1 MELGKLSITELLELL
16 HDISNEI
23 ESRIMANE
31 ER

>member
-23 ESRIMANE
+23 ESRIMAKE